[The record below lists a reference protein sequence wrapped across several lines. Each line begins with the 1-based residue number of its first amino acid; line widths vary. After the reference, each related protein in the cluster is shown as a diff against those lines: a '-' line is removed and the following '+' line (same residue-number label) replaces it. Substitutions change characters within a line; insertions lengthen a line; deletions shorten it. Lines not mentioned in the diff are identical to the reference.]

1 MNEFLG
7 GFFGCSLVDPF
18 MLELDFG
25 PFNARFPR
33 LKIPKSIGNG
43 VQFLNRHLSSHLF
56 NNPESM
62 VPMFEFLRTHRY
74 RGEVKISAFF
84 ILALHPPPSF
94 SYGRSH
100 IKGTS

>member
-1 MNEFLG
+1 
-7 GFFGCSLVDPF
+7 VDPF
-18 MLELDFG
+18 VLELDFG

-84 ILALHPPPSF
+84 ILVLHPPALAQLF
-94 SYGRSH
+94 IRQISYQRNKLMFLLIG
-100 IKGTS
+100 I